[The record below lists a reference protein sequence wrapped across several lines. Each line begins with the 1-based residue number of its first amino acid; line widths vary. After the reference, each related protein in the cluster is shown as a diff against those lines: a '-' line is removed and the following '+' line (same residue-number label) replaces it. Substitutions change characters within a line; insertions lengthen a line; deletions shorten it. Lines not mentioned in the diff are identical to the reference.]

1 MDIPLCIPNIGDEE
15 KEAVLEVLGS
25 GWLTHGPYNKKFE
38 ELFRQKIGVEHAV
51 TMNSCTSALEATVK
65 AAGIKGE
72 VIVPAFTWVASA
84 NAVITSGAKLVFA
97 DVDIA
102 TRNITAA
109 HIEQVLSPDT
119 EAVMVVHYGG
129 QCCDMDPIV
138 SLCEKHG
145 LLLIEDSAE
154 TLGGTWKGRQA
165 GSFGVSCFSFFP
177 TKNITTGDGGM
188 LTCNDSNLFDRVKA
202 LLGHGIPS
210 QTVDRE
216 GVRQPWE
223 RAAIV
228 PGHNW
233 RLSNIQAAVG
243 YHQMLKLDDMNNRRR
258 QIAQQYNEG
267 IKERKLPLEIPV
279 EQPEAEHV
287 YQMYTVRCDAGDRNE
302 FVLALREKGVG
313 ASVHFDPPVHLQ
325 DYYRKNTELRV
336 PVPNSEELSRTL
348 VTLPMFPTMTDEQVT
363 YVLDQMSEILSQ
375 PRS

>member
-38 ELFRQKIGVEHAV
+38 ELFRNKVGVEHAV
-51 TMNSCTSALEATVK
+51 TMNSCTSALEATIK

-84 NAVITSGAKLVFA
+84 NAVLTSGAQLVFA

-102 TRNITAA
+102 TRNITAS
-109 HIEQVLSPDT
+109 HIEQVLSPNT

-138 SLCEKHG
+138 ALCDKHG

-154 TLGGTWKGRQA
+154 TLGGTWNGKQA
-165 GSFGVSCFSFFP
+165 GSFGVGCFSFFP

-188 LTCNDSNLFDRVKA
+188 LTCKDGSFFDRVKA

-216 GVRQPWE
+216 GIRQPWQ
-223 RAAIV
+223 RAAVV

-243 YHQMLKLDDMNNRRR
+243 YHQMLKLDDMNDRRR

-267 IKERKLPLEIPV
+267 IKERGLQLELPV
-279 EQPEAEHV
+279 ELPNAKHV
-287 YQMYTVRCDAGDRNE
+287 YQMYTVRTDADARNA

-325 DYYRKNTELRV
+325 DYYRKNTGLRV
-336 PVPNSEELSRTL
+336 PVPNSEELSQTL
-348 VTLPMFPTMTDEQVT
+348 VTLPMFPTMTDEQIT
-363 YVLDQMSEILSQ
+363 YVLDQMSAIMS
-375 PRS
+375 PSRP